1 MLSIHKYKRV
11 IILFI
16 LISFL
21 TVMFLGSMAMMRGP
35 DGDMQGECPFSVL
48 GGSLCVVRDTLP
60 AIFHHIAAYQSF
72 FNVSINFGIIFFII
86 FLSFVFNL
94 YFINL
99 FLHKP
104 PLVFSGIFYNF
115 SADTSYKR
123 KIMHW
128 LSLLEN
134 SPSLL

>member
-21 TVMFLGSMAMMRGP
+21 AVVFLGSTAMTRGP

-48 GGSLCVVRDTLP
+48 GAPLCIEGVLP

-72 FNVSINFGIIFFII
+72 FNVSINFGIIFLII
-86 FLSFVFNL
+86 FLSFILSL
-94 YFINL
+94 YFVNL
-99 FLHKP
+99 FLHRS

-115 SADTSYKR
+115 SPDTSYKR
-123 KIMHW
+123 KTMHW